1 MLSAFIF
8 QHGWIGSCWKC
19 VCHTTTTGRQFKWQH
34 ENGATLLKWKTQGCW
49 SLHCCLH
56 LKASTCEAFES
67 LLGKLD
73 LGSFRIP
80 FWEIYFTSPLW
91 SDLLYLH
98 SPAPALQ
105 SAKCIIVSCKVH
117 HIFLPNIIQ
126 SMASQNQKNRLAIDW
141 LILSRTD
148 KIKATHCVFVT
159 KIYKYGIFVPK
170 I

>member
-19 VCHTTTTGRQFKWQH
+19 VCHATTTCRQFKWQH
-34 ENGATLLKWKTQGCW
+34 EKGAMMLKWKTPGCW
-49 SLHCCLH
+49 SLYCCLH

-73 LGSFRIP
+73 LRSFRIP

-105 SAKCIIVSCKVH
+105 SAKCIIFSYKVH
-117 HIFLPNIIQ
+117 HVFLPAIIQ
-126 SMASQNQKNRLAIDW
+126 STAWQNVKWPSGSPPLF
-141 LILSRTD
+141 LVFIL
-148 KIKATHCVFVT
+148 
-159 KIYKYGIFVPK
+159 YLNPP
-170 I
+170 